1 MRNTLKMAVG
11 ITLVSGLVSSVM
23 AQSNSPSPVLQSAN
37 GVVPLSAA
45 PQSGAIQQAVI
56 RPNAP
61 EIGGVQ
67 QVSGDE
73 IQFVLPKTP
82 ATSQPATLQ
91 PATAAPPTAI
101 RRAARPSQ
109 RQHPTPINYRQSYGA
124 VRNSHRQPVSPISY
138 QQYVQMQAAQN
149 VYPAQP
155 QHNHPQTNA
164 ALYPSPKPNIPIQVG
179 ATAITTQALHPHEF
193 LYPHDYRALYPPF
206 YYKVKGSW
214 FVTPFGVWS
223 KDRWELQGTEVKV
236 KYRSKIPLMSG
247 FATPL
252 NR

>member
-1 MRNTLKMAVG
+1 MRNTLKVAVG
-11 ITLVSGLVSSVM
+11 ITLASGLISPLL
-23 AQSNSPSPVLQSAN
+23 AQNSSPSPVLQSAS

-61 EIGGVQ
+61 QLGGIQ
-67 QVSGDE
+67 QVNGDAVE
-73 IQFVLPKTP
+73 FGLPQAP
-82 ATSQPATLQ
+82 VSQPATQQAATPPQTIQ
-91 PATAAPPTAI
+91 PTS
-101 RRAARPSQ
+101 RPIQ
-109 RQHPTPINYRQSYGA
+109 RQHPTPVNYRQTYGA
-124 VRNSHRQPVSPISY
+124 VRSPYPQTVSPISY
-138 QQYVQMQAAQN
+138 QQYVQIQQAQAM
-149 VYPAQP
+149 VPAYRMDV
-155 QHNHPQTNA
+155 HPQTNA
-164 ALYPSPKPNIPIQVG
+164 ALYPSPKPNVPIQVG

-223 KDRWELQGTEVKV
+223 RDRWELQGTEVKV
-236 KYRSKIPLMSG
+236 KYRSKIPLLGG
-247 FATPL
+247 FTTPL